1 MDLFDVLTLIGGLC
15 LFLFGMNVMGKA
27 LERRAGDRLRSLLE
41 RMTSGR
47 LSGFLAGCGITAI
60 IQSSSATTVMVVG
73 FVNSGLMT
81 LRQAIN
87 VIMGSNVGTTMTA
100 WILSLSGISSEN
112 TWVQLLKPTS
122 FVPVVALIGT
132 IMIMS
137 KGDDKRKD
145 TGTILLGFATL
156 MFGMDTMSG
165 SVAGLAELPSFQQL
179 LVTFENPLLGVL
191 AGAAFTAV
199 IQSSSAAV
207 GVIQV
212 LAMTGQVTYGAAI
225 PIIMG
230 TCIGTCV
237 TAVISAIG
245 TKREAQQAAMAH
257 LAFNVL
263 GSFIWIIVYMV
274 IRTAF
279 APVILGL
286 PATLLGIAVIN
297 TAFNVLTAA
306 IFLPAASVLERI
318 VLAIIPSKETEK
330 EEENLLAGLPELDER
345 LLVTPAVA
353 LERCE
358 EVAGE
363 MAVLS
368 LDALKSGLQAI
379 RKFSDDLPGRV
390 RDAEERTDRIE
401 DALGTYLV
409 RLSAGDIS
417 NADNERITVLLKVIG
432 DYERI
437 ADHAVNIMESAEE
450 MHDKKIVFTG
460 DASQEMDLIIA
471 AVEEVA
477 EMTTDVFLN
486 SDVTRAKDVEP
497 LEQVIDDL
505 KEELRT
511 RHIKRLKEGRCGA
524 DAGFVWSDLLTDLER
539 CSDHCSNIA
548 ATLIDAD
555 THTRNMHETLREQRE
570 HSALFSARYHEYLEK
585 YHMQGMPS

>member
-1 MDLFDVLTLIGGLC
+1 MDIFDVLTLIGGLC

-41 RMTSGR
+41 KMTSGR
-47 LSGFLAGCGITAI
+47 LAGFLAGCGITAI

-112 TWVQLLKPTS
+112 IWIQLLKPTS

-132 IMIMS
+132 VMIMM
-137 KGDDKRKD
+137 KGEDKRKD
-145 TGTILLGFATL
+145 TGMILLGFATL
-156 MFGMDTMSG
+156 MFGMNTMS
-165 SVAGLAELPSFQQL
+165 SAVAGLAEIPEFQQIL
-179 LVTFENPLLGVL
+179 TAFENPIMGVL

-212 LAMTGQVTYGAAI
+212 LAMTGQVSYGAAI

-230 TCIGTCV
+230 TCIGTCI

-245 TKREAQQAAMAH
+245 TRREAQQAAMAH
-257 LAFNVL
+257 LTFNVL
-263 GSFIWIIVYMV
+263 GSVIWIIVYMAV
-274 IRTAF
+274 NATVH
-279 APVILGL
+279 PVMLSL
-286 PATLLGIAVIN
+286 PASLVGIAVIN

-306 IFLPAASVLERI
+306 IFLPAAGLLERI
-318 VLAIIPSKETEK
+318 VLTLVPSEPVK
-330 EEENLLAGLPELDER
+330 EEEKILPELDER

-358 EVAGE
+358 EVAVE
-363 MAVLS
+363 MADLSLSALLGS
-368 LDALKSGLQAI
+368 LDAVQEYSEESAKEI
-379 RKFSDDLPGRV
+379 R
-390 RDAEERTDRIE
+390 ATEERTDQIE
-401 DALGTYLV
+401 DALGTFLV
-409 RLSAGDIS
+409 RLSSRDIS

-437 ADHAVNIMESAEE
+437 ADHAINILESAEE
-450 MHDKKIVFTG
+450 MHEKKIRFT
-460 DASQEMDLIIA
+460 SQACEEMKVLLR
-471 AVEEVA
+471 AVREVA
-477 EMTTDVFLN
+477 EMTTGVFIYKNLE
-486 SDVTRAKDVEP
+486 AAMDVEP

-511 RHIKRLKEGRCGA
+511 RHIIRLKEGKCA
-524 DAGFVWSDLLTDLER
+524 TDAGFVWSDLLTDLER

-548 ATLIDAD
+548 GSLIDAGQ
-555 THTRNMHETLREQRE
+555 HNRNLHETLRLQKEQ
-570 HSALFSARYHEYLEK
+570 SAAFSMKYQQYLQQ
-585 YHMQGMPS
+585 YQI